1 MGNSV
6 TSEYKDFVHT
16 YRIAVAC
23 RNGIQFYMTSG
34 LKSTENPI
42 LLKLALNNKGIYI
55 YRERESQ
62 LSRPLETTAYHA
74 QDGRKWIRSPS

>member
-6 TSEYKDFVHT
+6 TSEYQGFVLT

-34 LKSTENPI
+34 LKKRGKSDFIKIGFEQQ
-42 LLKLALNNKGIYI
+42 GHIYI
-55 YRERESQ
+55 
-62 LSRPLETTAYHA
+62 
-74 QDGRKWIRSPS
+74 

>member
-6 TSEYKDFVHT
+6 TSEYQDFVHT

-34 LKSTENPI
+34 LKSEENPI

-55 YRERESQ
+55 
-62 LSRPLETTAYHA
+62 
-74 QDGRKWIRSPS
+74 